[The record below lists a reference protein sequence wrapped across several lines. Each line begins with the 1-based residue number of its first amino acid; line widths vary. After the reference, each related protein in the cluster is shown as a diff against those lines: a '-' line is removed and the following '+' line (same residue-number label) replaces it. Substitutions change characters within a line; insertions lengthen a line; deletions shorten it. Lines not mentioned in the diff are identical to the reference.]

1 MPGIV
6 IIGGGLHGCSAAYHL
21 LLREPGLSVTVVERD
36 PTYDRAASARSHA
49 GLRLLWSQEENL
61 RMSQYGQEFYR
72 NFSKL
77 CAVDGEP
84 AHLDFWQQGYLFI
97 ANTPEQAEAMEGNF
111 AFQQRMGVNTQLL
124 DGAALK
130 TLYPVLNT
138 EDIIW
143 GNYGP
148 DDGWIDPYGALTGL
162 RRKVRSMGA
171 TFVAGEV
178 TGLQVT
184 GGLVR
189 GVELAD
195 GGTLP
200 ADTVVN
206 NAGAW
211 AHEICAM
218 LDFDIPVRP
227 LHRTTFYFE
236 PETPQPKLPQTL
248 DGQPA
253 AFRQQGEGFLT
264 GLTQFEMT
272 GAFHWEPK
280 HDLFEDTIWP
290 RIAHR
295 NPAFE
300 TIKLKNAWA
309 CHYAQN
315 QFDGNMLIGNWPG
328 QPENFLMATGF
339 SGHGLQHAPATGRAM
354 AELILDG
361 RFESIDLDRFHARR
375 VSEGRPEPEQGT
387 KA

>member
-1 MPGIV
+1 MPDII
-6 IIGGGLHGCSAAYHL
+6 IIGGGLHGCSTAYHL
-21 LLREPGLSVTVVERD
+21 LQREPGLSITLVERD
-36 PTYDRAASARSHA
+36 ATYDRAASARSHA

-61 RMSQYGQEFYR
+61 AMSQYGQEFYA
-72 NFSKL
+72 NFADL
-77 CAVDGEP
+77 CAIDGEP
-84 AHLDFWQQGYLFI
+84 AHLDFWRQGYIFI
-97 ANTPEQAEAMEGNF
+97 ANTPEQAEAMEANF
-111 AFQQRMGVNTQLL
+111 AFQQKKGVDTQLL
-124 DGAALK
+124 TGPELK
-130 TLYPVLNT
+130 EVFPVLNT
-138 EDIIW
+138 GDIIYA
-143 GNYGP
+143 NYGP
-148 DDGWIDPYGALTGL
+148 NDGWIDPYGAVTGF

-171 TFVAGEV
+171 TFLEAEVSGFEVSGSLIRKVNLAGGES
-178 TGLQVT
+178 LK
-184 GGLVR
+184 
-189 GVELAD
+189 
-195 GGTLP
+195 

-206 NAGAW
+206 TTGAW
-211 AHEICAM
+211 AYQICGM
-218 LDFDIPVRP
+218 LGFDIPVCP

-264 GLTQFEMT
+264 GLTQFERT
-272 GAFHWEPK
+272 GEFCWEP
-280 HDLFEDTIWP
+280 DYTLFEDTIWP

-328 QPENFLMATGF
+328 QPENFLISTGF
-339 SGHGLQHAPATGRAM
+339 SGHGLQHAPAAGRAM

-361 RFESIDLDRFHARR
+361 SFSSIDLDRFHARR
-375 VSEGRPEPEQGT
+375 VAEGRPEPERGV

>member
-6 IIGGGLHGCSAAYHL
+6 IIGGGLHGCSTAYHL
-21 LLREPGLSVTVVERD
+21 LLREPGLSVTVIERD
-36 PTYDRAASARSHA
+36 ATYDRAASARSHA

-61 RMSQYGQEFYR
+61 AMSQYGQHFYGNFAEF
-72 NFSKL
+72 
-77 CAVDGEP
+77 CAVEREA
-84 AHLDFWQQGYLFI
+84 AHLDFWRQGYLFI
-97 ANTPEQAEAMEGNF
+97 ANTPAQAEAMEANF
-111 AFQQRMGVNTQLL
+111 AFQQSKGVATQLL
-124 DGAALK
+124 DGDGLKALF
-130 TLYPVLNT
+130 PALNT
-138 EDIIW
+138 TDIIW
-143 GNYGP
+143 ANYSP
-148 DDGWIDPYGALTGL
+148 SDGWIDPYGALTGL

-171 TFVAGEV
+171 TFVEGDV
-178 TGLQVT
+178 TGLET
-184 GGLVR
+184 ANGLVR
-189 GVELAD
+189 AVMLAD
-195 GGTLP
+195 GSRLP

-218 LDFDIPVRP
+218 LGFDIPVRP

-236 PETPQPKLPQTL
+236 PETAQPKLPQTL

-253 AFRQQGEGFLT
+253 AFRQQGQGFLT
-264 GLTQFEMT
+264 GLTQFEIAGT
-272 GAFHWEPK
+272 FIWEPK
-280 HDLFEDTIWP
+280 HGLFESTIWP

-309 CHYAQN
+309 CHYAYN
-315 QFDGNMLIGNWPG
+315 SFDGNMLIGNWPG

-354 AELILDG
+354 AELILDRG
-361 RFESIDLDRFHARR
+361 FQTIDLNRFHASR
-375 VSEGRPEPEQGT
+375 VVDGRPEPERGV

>member
-1 MPGIV
+1 
-6 IIGGGLHGCSAAYHL
+6 
-21 LLREPGLSVTVVERD
+21 
-36 PTYDRAASARSHA
+36 
-49 GLRLLWSQEENL
+49 
-61 RMSQYGQEFYR
+61 
-72 NFSKL
+72 
-77 CAVDGEP
+77 
-84 AHLDFWQQGYLFI
+84 
-97 ANTPEQAEAMEGNF
+97 
-111 AFQQRMGVNTQLL
+111 
-124 DGAALK
+124 
-130 TLYPVLNT
+130 
-138 EDIIW
+138 
-143 GNYGP
+143 
-148 DDGWIDPYGALTGL
+148 
-162 RRKVRSMGA
+162 
-171 TFVAGEV
+171 
-178 TGLQVT
+178 
-184 GGLVR
+184 
-189 GVELAD
+189 
-195 GGTLP
+195 
-200 ADTVVN
+200 
-206 NAGAW
+206 
-211 AHEICAM
+211 M